1 MVGSMV
7 GAGIAPFERR
17 PQAVLFAC
25 TLNTVRSPMA
35 EAIARHYFGREIYFA
50 SAGIK
55 RGEPDGFAIAAM
67 EEMGIDMT
75 AHRPHTFEDLADSNF
90 DLIVTLSP
98 EAHHRALELT
108 RAMAVDVVYWPTPDA
123 TAAQG
128 SREAILDAYR
138 DVRDR
143 LTTRI
148 KQSFARS
155 PVIGA
160 PTTHSPENGA

>member
-1 MVGSMV
+1 M
-7 GAGIAPFERR
+7 AR
-17 PQAVLFAC
+17 PQSVLFAC

-55 RGEPDGFAIAAM
+55 RGEPDPFAIAAM
-67 EEMGIDMT
+67 EEIGVDMSR
-75 AHRPHTFEDLADSNF
+75 HKPHTFEDLEDSNF

-98 EAHHRALELT
+98 EAHHKALEFT

-128 SREAILDAYR
+128 SREAILSAYR

-143 LTTRI
+143 LTSRV
-148 KQSFARS
+148 KELLRRG
-155 PVIGA
+155 PVGA
-160 PTTHSPENGA
+160 